1 MTNPNNAVGT
11 NAAYG
16 GRTSVNAFNDDLTI
30 YSRGILSGWVCSP
43 NSGMTVQIGGNGADR
58 DAAVA
63 EDNAGNKTSINNISG
78 SPIDVTIPAAPATNN
93 RIDLIVAYADNPPS
107 GTSTVVD
114 NPAACGIIVVS
125 GTAAASPTE
134 PTNAAIR
141 SAITTDGATGSTAY
155 YVILAKIRVGTG
167 VTTIGSG
174 VITQGDTVT
183 SYAIPASGTVTTDAI
198 ADGAVTSDK
207 VDWTTL
213 APYWK
218 IVATSTSSSIS
229 IPLDYRQYRIRL
241 VGYKSS
247 SNSWGVITCST
258 ATSTTYIYVQG
269 VSAGSWVQAERSVTA
284 SSDKAVMDGARAAI
298 SAGYQSWDI
307 TIDRPTSSST
317 SINAMWQTATTGSLT
332 YNTGRSSFT
341 LSSGSGNMTLTSEL
355 STNVKWVV
363 EALAES

>member
-30 YSRGILSGWVCSP
+30 YSRGILSGWACSP
-43 NSGMTVQIGGNGADR
+43 KSGMTVQIGGNGSER

-125 GTAAASPTE
+125 GTAASSPTA
-134 PTNAAIR
+134 PTNATIR
-141 SAITTDGATGSTAY
+141 SAITADGASGSTAY
-155 YVILAKIRVGTG
+155 YVILAQIRVGTG

-174 VITQGDTVT
+174 VITQGAKVESGARAGASTVST
-183 SYAIPASGTVTTDAI
+183 NSI

-207 VDWTTL
+207 IDWRTL
-213 APYWK
+213 NYS
-218 IVATSTSSSIS
+218 VGFGSSTSNIILSASKQAILTSGTLPAGTYLVWGEAYWNITSGHTDAGDLYWGIGVSTNTYEVIKETIGGYSWNKGGRAYACSIT
-229 IPLDYRQYRIRL
+229 LT
-241 VGYKSS
+241 S
-247 SNSWGVITCST
+247 SNSIKLYSWRSASNGTVNSVPQKCSML
-258 ATSTTYIYVQG
+258 ILR
-269 VSAGSWVQAERSVTA
+269 VS
-284 SSDKAVMDGARAAI
+284 
-298 SAGYQSWDI
+298 
-307 TIDRPTSSST
+307 
-317 SINAMWQTATTGSLT
+317 
-332 YNTGRSSFT
+332 
-341 LSSGSGNMTLTSEL
+341 
-355 STNVKWVV
+355 
-363 EALAES
+363 

>member
-16 GRTSVNAFNDDLTI
+16 GRTSVNAFNDDLNI
-30 YSRGILSGWVCSP
+30 YSRGIISGWACSP
-43 NSGMTVQIGGNGADR
+43 KSGMTVQIGGNGSER
-58 DAAVA
+58 DVAAA

-125 GTAAASPTE
+125 GAAASNPTA

-141 SAITTDGATGSTAY
+141 SAITADGASGSTAY
-155 YVILAKIRVGTG
+155 YVILAQIRVGTG

-174 VITQGDTVT
+174 VITQGSRVESGATAGASTVST
-183 SYAIPASGTVTTDAI
+183 NSI

-213 APYWK
+213 TQ
-218 IVATSTSSSIS
+218 ATSGSDSTNFKGYFDIGSI
-229 IPLDYRQYRIRL
+229 RVQYMQLRKTGL
-241 VGYKSS
+241 STGEYGY
-247 SNSWGVITCST
+247 T
-258 ATSTTYIYVQG
+258 AWTDTWPAAFGNTLY
-269 VSAGSWVQAERSVTA
+269 A
-284 SSDKAVMDGARAAI
+284 AVC
-298 SAGYQSWDI
+298 
-307 TIDRPTSSST
+307 
-317 SINAMWQTATTGSLT
+317 
-332 YNTGRSSFT
+332 
-341 LSSGSGNMTLTSEL
+341 NMTSDTS
-355 STNVKWVV
+355 NVAGGEFKIAGRTTTTVTFNYNHIGPISYNEV
-363 EALAES
+363 YYAVIAIGRKP

>member
-30 YSRGILSGWVCSP
+30 YSRGILSGWACSP
-43 NSGMTVQIGGNGADR
+43 KSGMTVQIGGNGSDR

-125 GTAAASPTE
+125 GTAASSPTP

-141 SAITTDGATGSTAY
+141 SAITADGASGSTAY
-155 YVILAKIRVGTG
+155 YVILAQIRVGTG

-174 VITQGDTVT
+174 VITQGDVVI
-183 SYAIPASGTVTTDAI
+183 SNAQL
-198 ADGAVTSDK
+198 ADSSVTSDK
-207 VDWTTL
+207 IDWTTI

-218 IVATSTSSSIS
+218 TVATSTSSSVTL
-229 IPLDYRQYRIRL
+229 PAGYRLYRVRL
-241 VGYKSS
+241 IGNKTST
-247 SNSWGVITCST
+247 NSWGVISCPQ
-258 ATSTTYIYVQG
+258 ATGTTWIYVEG
-269 VSAGSWVQAERSVTA
+269 MSDGAWVAAERSVTA
-284 SSDKAVMDGARAAI
+284 SSDKAVMDGARNATASGI
-298 SAGYQSWDI
+298 QTWDI
-307 TIDRPTSSST
+307 TISKQTTTGTECMVPWETST
-317 SINAMWQTATTGSLT
+317 GGSLT
-332 YNTGRSSFT
+332 FNTGRSIFNVTSGTANLT
-341 LSSGSGNMTLTSEL
+341 LNSEL
-355 STNVKWVV
+355 SSALWSV
-363 EALAES
+363 EALVES

>member
-16 GRTSVNAFNDDLTI
+16 GRTSVNAFNDDLNI
-30 YSRGILSGWVCSP
+30 YSRGIISGWSCSP
-43 NSGMTVQIGGNGADR
+43 KSGMTVQIGGNGSER
-58 DAAVA
+58 DVAAA

-198 ADGAVTSDK
+198 EDGAVTSDK

-213 APYWK
+213 
-218 IVATSTSSSIS
+218 
-229 IPLDYRQYRIRL
+229 
-241 VGYKSS
+241 
-247 SNSWGVITCST
+247 
-258 ATSTTYIYVQG
+258 TTG
-269 VSAGSWVQAERSVTA
+269 T
-284 SSDKAVMDGARAAI
+284 
-298 SAGYQSWDI
+298 
-307 TIDRPTSSST
+307 PTSVGSGVASRT
-317 SINAMWQTATTGSLT
+317 ITADSVGFIVINTACAANAYATVYLNDTTL
-332 YNTGRSSFT
+332 GRSQGGASAFT
-341 LSSGSGNMTLTSEL
+341 WFQATVFVAKGDVVRITTSDNGGNAQITGVYFVPIS
-355 STNVKWVV
+355 
-363 EALAES
+363 

>member
-16 GRTSVNAFNDDLTI
+16 GRTSVNAFNDDLNI
-30 YSRGILSGWVCSP
+30 YSRGIISGWACSP
-43 NSGMTVQIGGNGADR
+43 KSGMTVQIGGNGSER
-58 DAAVA
+58 DVAVA

-183 SYAIPASGTVTTDAI
+183 SYAIPASGTVGTDAI
-198 ADGAVTSDK
+198 ADGAITSDK

-213 APYWK
+213 SAYGR
-218 IVATSTSSSIS
+218 ATS
-229 IPLDYRQYRIRL
+229 
-241 VGYKSS
+241 
-247 SNSWGVITCST
+247 VIALTT
-258 ATSTTYIYVQG
+258 ANQNVLS
-269 VSAGSWVQAERSVTA
+269 VSLANFSESDVLQVTVTA
-284 SSDKAVMDGARAAI
+284 SASGTNEGNGLWIAFGGVQFGQVTNWGR
-298 SAGYQSWDI
+298 
-307 TIDRPTSSST
+307 TL
-317 SINAMWQTATTGSLT
+317 TATEYFTKSELGS
-332 YNTGRSSFT
+332 
-341 LSSGSGNMTLTSEL
+341 TLTVAARKDASYSL
-355 STNVKWVV
+355 NLTRVIAIVRKI
-363 EALAES
+363 A

>member
-30 YSRGILSGWVCSP
+30 YSRGILSGWACSP
-43 NSGMTVQIGGNGADR
+43 KSGMTVQIGGNGSDR

-125 GTAAASPTE
+125 GTAASNPTA

-141 SAITTDGATGSTAY
+141 SAITADGASGSTAY
-155 YVILAKIRVGTG
+155 YVILAQIRVGTG

-174 VITQGDTVT
+174 VITQGDVVI
-183 SYAIPASGTVTTDAI
+183 SNAQL
-198 ADGAVTSDK
+198 ADSSVTSDK
-207 VDWTTL
+207 IDWATLPSYVSHLTNNVTLSTSYTALNTLTIVEAGSYFVAGYAGFFRTASLESSDFQMQITGGDWTPYAIVTL
-213 APYWK
+213 P
-218 IVATSTSSSIS
+218 TEG
-229 IPLDYRQYRIRL
+229 
-241 VGYKSS
+241 GYP
-247 SNSWGVITCST
+247 
-258 ATSTTYIYVQG
+258 
-269 VSAGSWVQAERSVTA
+269 SVTA
-284 SSDKAVMDGARAAI
+284 VGIITVSANTTVTLQARFTNSGGAFAGRAEYLHSL
-298 SAGYQSWDI
+298 SAF
-307 TIDRPTSSST
+307 RV
-317 SINAMWQTATTGSLT
+317 A
-332 YNTGRSSFT
+332 
-341 LSSGSGNMTLTSEL
+341 
-355 STNVKWVV
+355 
-363 EALAES
+363 

>member
-30 YSRGILSGWVCSP
+30 YSRGILSGWACSP
-43 NSGMTVQIGGNGADR
+43 KSGMTVQIGGNGSDR

-125 GTAAASPTE
+125 GTAAASPTP

-141 SAITTDGATGSTAY
+141 SAITADGASGSTAY
-155 YVILAKIRVGTG
+155 YVILAQIRVGTG

-174 VITQGDTVT
+174 VITQGAKVESGAKAGPNTVST
-183 SYAIPASGTVTTDAI
+183 NSI

-207 VDWTTL
+207 VDWSTIEISNYSTSE
-213 APYWK
+213 
-218 IVATSTSSSIS
+218 VATGATWIDGRTIYKKTINFGSMPNNATKSVPHGIS
-229 IPLDYRQYRIRL
+229 NLGMMVKIEGIAWYSLNL
-241 VGYKSS
+241 
-247 SNSWGVITCST
+247 NHH
-258 ATSTTYIYVQG
+258 
-269 VSAGSWVQAERSVTA
+269 AE
-284 SSDKAVMDGARAAI
+284 I
-298 SAGYQSWDI
+298 
-307 TIDRPTSSST
+307 
-317 SINAMWQTATTGSLT
+317 
-332 YNTGRSSFT
+332 
-341 LSSGSGNMTLTSEL
+341 
-355 STNVKWVV
+355 
-363 EALAES
+363 

>member
-16 GRTSVNAFNDDLTI
+16 GRTSVNAFNDGLTI
-30 YSRGILSGWVCSP
+30 YSRGILSGWACSP
-43 NSGMTVQIGGNGADR
+43 KSGMTVQIGGNGSDR

-125 GTAAASPTE
+125 GTAASSPTP

-141 SAITTDGATGSTAY
+141 SAITADGATGSTAY
-155 YVILAKIRVGTG
+155 YVILAQIRVGTG

-174 VITQGDTVT
+174 VITQGAKVESGAKAGASTV
-183 SYAIPASGTVTTDAI
+183 GTNSI

-207 VDWTTL
+207 IDWTTL
-213 APYWK
+213 
-218 IVATSTSSSIS
+218 S
-229 IPLDYRQYRIRL
+229 
-241 VGYKSS
+241 
-247 SNSWGVITCST
+247 
-258 ATSTTYIYVQG
+258 
-269 VSAGSWVQAERSVTA
+269 
-284 SSDKAVMDGARAAI
+284 
-298 SAGYQSWDI
+298 QSL
-307 TIDRPTSSST
+307 PTSGAVPRSGFFQIGNLLIQYGYAQRTGLNTAQHGYNAWTVTMPTSFSSANYAVIVCQT
-317 SINAMWQTATTGSLT
+317 TDTGNVAGGEFKVSGNLSVNSFPVNYNHLNAI
-332 YNTGRSSFT
+332 
-341 LSSGSGNMTLTSEL
+341 GSGTL
-355 STNVKWVV
+355 NYAWI
-363 EALAES
+363 AIGYNA

>member
-16 GRTSVNAFNDDLTI
+16 GRTSVNAFNDDLNI
-30 YSRGILSGWVCSP
+30 YSRGIISGWACSP
-43 NSGMTVQIGGNGADR
+43 KSGMTVQIGGNGSER
-58 DAAVA
+58 DVAAA

-141 SAITTDGATGSTAY
+141 SAITADGATGSTAY

-174 VITQGDTVT
+174 VITQGARVESGATAGANTVAT
-183 SYAIPASGTVTTDAI
+183 SSLQ
-198 ADGAVTSDK
+198 DGAVTSDK
-207 VDWTTL
+207 IDWTTL
-213 APYWK
+213 GIVNYSTSE
-218 IVATSTSSSIS
+218 VATGATWVNGSQI
-229 IPLDYRQYRIRL
+229 
-241 VGYKSS
+241 YK
-247 SNSWGVITCST
+247 
-258 ATSTTYIYVQG
+258 
-269 VSAGSWVQAERSVTA
+269 RSYY
-284 SSDKAVMDGARAAI
+284 I
-298 SAGYQSWDI
+298 SAGPAAGGTTTISFGSSVTLVVKVEGYLSNGVNEFPIPTVRNTTETQIGMFVSLQNHNVVLESNYDRTGYSGYI
-307 TIDRPTSSST
+307 TLFYTKS
-317 SINAMWQTATTGSLT
+317 
-332 YNTGRSSFT
+332 
-341 LSSGSGNMTLTSEL
+341 
-355 STNVKWVV
+355 
-363 EALAES
+363 